1 MSPEMDAAA
10 APKNRP
16 SQSPAPSSATLK
28 RLKNHIGVLSTTALK
43 YLDQQLPWYRSLAP
57 NERAALGLIAQKGI
71 STFVSWYEDPSSTPS
86 WVVTD
91 VFGAAPTELTRSIS
105 LQKALGLLRTIVEVV
120 ESQVPDIAPEAE
132 QAALREAVLR
142 YSREVA
148 FAAADVYARAAET
161 RGAWDSRLEA
171 HVVDAVLHG
180 EAHDSLASRIAAIGW
195 KSQKNIRI
203 LVGTTPSSNAATFV
217 SALRRMAIRY
227 SRDSLVGV
235 LGDRSVLM
243 LSDTK
248 FDEAD
253 LSRFTRFFGPG
264 PVVYSPLAP
273 TVKEMHQAAAA
284 AVAGFS
290 AAKAWPQAPNPIGAD
305 DLWPERACNGD
316 ELARTALIEQVY
328 RPLQQASNG
337 LAETLSSYL
346 ALGHSLEGTAR
357 ELFVHAN
364 TVRYRLKRVSEV
376 TGWDPLVPRDAFVL
390 QTALLFGR
398 LHESNL

>member
-1 MSPEMDAAA
+1 MSPELDAAT
-10 APKNRP
+10 PKNRSSHHQPP
-16 SQSPAPSSATLK
+16 SPQTLK
-28 RLKNHIGVLSTTALK
+28 RLQSHIGVLSTTALK
-43 YLDQQLPWYRSLAP
+43 YLDQQLPWYRSLEP

-71 STFVSWYEDPSSTPS
+71 STFVTWYEDPSSTPS

-120 ESQVPDIAPEAE
+120 ESQVPDIATESE

-195 KSQKNIRI
+195 KSQKDIRI
-203 LVGTTPSSNAATFV
+203 LVGTTPAANSATFV
-217 SALRRMAIRY
+217 STLRRVATRY

-248 FDEAD
+248 FDEVD
-253 LSRFTRFFGPG
+253 LTRFTRFFGPG
-264 PVVYSPLAP
+264 PVVYSPLAA
-273 TVKEMHQAAAA
+273 TVKDMHHAAVA
-284 AVAGFS
+284 AVAGYS
-290 AAKAWPQAPNPIGAD
+290 AARAWPQAPNPVSAD
-305 DLWPERACNGD
+305 DLWPERASNGD
-316 ELARTALIEQVY
+316 QLARTALIEQVY
-328 RPLQQASNG
+328 QPLQQASNG
-337 LAETLSSYL
+337 LLDTLSSYL

-376 TGWDPLVPRDAFVL
+376 SGWDPLVPRDAFVL
-390 QTALLFGR
+390 QSALLYGR
-398 LHESNL
+398 LHEFNL

>member
-1 MSPEMDAAA
+1 MVPEPEAANA
-10 APKNRP
+10 KKPRLTR
-16 SQSPAPSSATLK
+16 SAPSEETVK
-28 RLKNHIGVLSTTALK
+28 RLKSHLGVLSTTALK
-43 YLDQQLPWYRSLAP
+43 YLDQQLPWYRSLEP
-57 NERAALGLIAQKGI
+57 NERAALGLVAQKGI
-71 STFVSWYEDPSSTPS
+71 STFVTWYEDPSSTPS

-91 VFGAAPTELTRSIS
+91 MFGAAPTELTRSIS

-180 EAHDSLASRIAAIGW
+180 EGHDSLSSRLAAIGW
-195 KSQKNIRI
+195 KSQSNIRI
-203 LVGTTPSSNAATFV
+203 LVGTTPPSNSASFI
-217 SALRRMAIRY
+217 SALRRLATRY
-227 SRDSLVGV
+227 SRDSLVSV
-235 LGDRSVLM
+235 LGERSVLM

-248 FDEAD
+248 FEEAD
-253 LSRFTRFFGPG
+253 LGRLTRFFGPG
-264 PVVYSPLAP
+264 PLVYSPLAP
-273 TVKEMHQAAAA
+273 TVKDMHLAAQAAIAGFAA
-284 AVAGFS
+284 AR
-290 AAKAWPQAPNPIGAD
+290 AWPQAPNPVGAD
-305 DLWPERACNGD
+305 DLWPERAFNGD
-316 ELARTALIEQVY
+316 PLARQDLLAEIFQ
-328 RPLQQASNG
+328 PLQQASNG
-337 LAETLSSYL
+337 LLETLTSYL

-376 TGWDPLVPRDAFVL
+376 TGWDPLVARDAFVL
-390 QTALLFGR
+390 QSALVIGR
-398 LHESNL
+398 LAESNS